1 MVRDLLL
8 RVGRVCF
15 ISTEGLCRL
24 WTKVRLGGTCKGYI
38 GGSGGPL
45 RNTLQLSSRAHVG
58 SHDQPLKPGACPR

>member
-15 ISTEGLCRL
+15 ISTKGLCRL

-38 GGSGGPL
+38 GGSGG
-45 RNTLQLSSRAHVG
+45 TLKEYITTFVQG
-58 SHDQPLKPGACPR
+58 SCRLT